1 MYLITG
7 CNGQLGTELKKR
19 LPDAI
24 CADVDMLD
32 ITDGAAVQ
40 KFVRENNVDLIINCA
55 AYTAVDKAEDDVD
68 LATKINVDGPRNL
81 AKTGAKII
89 HISTDYVFDGY
100 GHYPYSRKLHRN
112 FRMGIPGFVLQ
123 GL

>member
-7 CNGQLGTELKKR
+7 CNGQLGTELKNR

-55 AYTAVDKAEDDVD
+55 AYTAVDKAEDDID
-68 LATKINVDGPRNL
+68 LATKINVDGPLNL

-89 HISTDYVFDGY
+89 HISTDYVFDG
-100 GHYPYSRKLHRN
+100 
-112 FRMGIPGFVLQ
+112 MGEAPWDNGDV
-123 GL
+123 